1 MKKVLLI
8 LFIFPLL
15 MGAAC
20 SSKDTKKSEELNT
33 NEELKLEEKQVVVE
47 ENVIEPSNQT
57 YTLYENKAI
66 GYKVLRPDGWYWQH
80 FMKADLKMTGVN
92 ELIDDY
98 LIIDKNVIKGL
109 GSEYLGEIVI
119 GKSRMSLEELAK
131 QKNGYNSRE
140 TTVAGLAA
148 TRFEIQTSEDNLF
161 PNRKIIEYYLVKN
174 NETFILSYMSS
185 DDKSGE
191 AIFEKV
197 VASFSFVK

>member
-1 MKKVLLI
+1 MKKSLLI

-15 MGAAC
+15 IGAAC
-20 SSKDTKKSEELNT
+20 TSKDVQKSEELNT
-33 NEELKLEEKQVVVE
+33 NEEPKLEEKQVVE
-47 ENVIEPSNQT
+47 ENIIEPSNQT

-66 GYKVLRPDGWYWQH
+66 GYKVLRPDGWYWRH
-80 FMKADLKMTGVN
+80 FMKADLKTAGVN

-98 LIIDKNVIKGL
+98 LIIDKNIIKGL

-119 GKSRMSLEELAK
+119 GKSRMNLEELAK
-131 QKNGYNSRE
+131 QKNGYSTRE
-140 TTVAGLAA
+140 ATVAGLAA

-161 PNRKIIEYYLVKN
+161 PNRKIVEYHLLKN
-174 NETFILSYMSS
+174 DETFVLSYMSS
-185 DDKSGE
+185 DDKTGE